1 MRFQQLQIP
10 AFGPFTNFGLQFTDQ
25 PGDLHLIYGANEAG
39 KSSLL
44 RAIRD
49 LLFGIHGQSP
59 DNFLHDYAA
68 LRIKGEIRNR
78 NGAQLVVQ
86 RRKGNKNTLLD
97 AQGAQLP
104 DRVLAQFL
112 GNVDQSYFSA
122 MFGLGARE
130 LHEGAQALLRG
141 EGNLGNALFSASLGG
156 TPVQKIV
163 ESLQQEAAR
172 LFNGRATKDVTIR
185 PASNRYKDL
194 LRQSRDAIVNPE
206 TWDKLENDLNQAEA
220 ETKSLNEGI
229 SNLDRDLQWIG
240 RCEDA
245 LPTVGRLNE
254 EMQKLGQIPVL
265 PDLASDFVSR
275 AQTARGVLN
284 ASRAETQRLSG
295 QLGKLQTQLQS
306 CATAP
311 AVLVMSSVLDQLHQD
326 LGVYHERKNSLTDDQ
341 AKLSGLEPLIR
352 AGMQRLQLKG
362 EFDTLERHRLSSPA
376 RLACEEAASVLI
388 KASTKLSDSSDSA
401 ETLQHQIQGK
411 ESQLTALPKVDLT
424 AIRDALSVAAEATE
438 ADRTLSTS
446 EAEVERLTR
455 EVTDQHRQLAGIPAD
470 FDATARLP
478 VPAPTTIRNYHER
491 LEGIKRELKS
501 EQEKVFQS
509 NGRADAIQ
517 AELARLQRRGELPS
531 EEALRH
537 AREQRDRGWT
547 LVLAE
552 WKGGGTQD
560 VLVPGSPLETAFPM
574 AIAHADQ
581 IADQL
586 RFDAEAVAQ
595 AEEKRSQLRVI
606 ANQALTA
613 QDRTTELQVAL
624 NACEQV
630 WQAEWS
636 TCGIN
641 PRSPLEMEEWREQWS
656 EFRNRLASLRTGE
669 ETLQR
674 KRGQIQ
680 TAKQRLALVLGRD
693 DTTEFRILFN
703 AARELVQKGEKDSGR
718 HEAMADQLQSLKD
731 DLAKLE
737 KSRARLE
744 ETVRTAS
751 ENWKAQCTVVGLP
764 PGTSPEAGAKLL
776 QERQD
781 LFAKIDSWQE
791 LSRESR
797 TKAQSIAQYEKAVS
811 EQATAL
817 GVPGATTEAQESAL
831 WKALTSARKAQ
842 DDHDRLSKQIEE
854 TGVELTKAEAQV
866 TQSQQI
872 LDDLLTLAGLA
883 AASELEPLLAHL
895 EKRTAVQQQ
904 IDDLRKTLSG
914 LARGQAV
921 DDFVAKVR
929 AENPEELAQRKA
941 TATREKAEKESALPP
956 LRETLFQLGAKKRDL
971 EKAGDAAADFRQQA
985 ESCAATLRMDAAR
998 FLRLRLATHFL
1009 ENQIER
1015 FRKENQGP
1023 LLKKSGE
1030 VFQAITRGAFSG
1042 LSADFN
1048 ADDLPVLVAV
1058 RSDDTKVPVEGLSD
1072 GSRDQLYLALRL
1084 AALDRYLD
1092 EHEPMPLILDD
1103 LLITFD
1109 DDRTKAILPQLGALA
1124 QRTQVFLFTHHE
1136 HLIELCCEALGKDRF
1151 HLHRLGS
1158 AA

>member
-10 AFGPFTNFGLQFTDQ
+10 AFGPFTNLGLQFTDQ

-59 DNFLHDYAA
+59 DNFLHDYAS

-104 DRVLAQFL
+104 DHVLAQFL

-156 TPVQKIV
+156 TPIQKIV

-185 PASNRYKDL
+185 PASNRYRDL
-194 LRQSRDAIVNPE
+194 LRQSRDATVNPE
-206 TWDKLENDLNQAEA
+206 TWGKLENDLNQAEA
-220 ETKSLNEGI
+220 ETKRLHEGI
-229 SNLDRDLQWIG
+229 SKLDRELQWIE
-240 RCEDA
+240 RCEDS

-265 PDLASDFVSR
+265 PDLASDFVTR
-275 AQTARGVLN
+275 AKTARGALN
-284 ASRAETQRLSG
+284 AALNETQRLSV
-295 QLGKLQTQLQS
+295 QLGKLQTQLQA

-311 AVLVMSSVLDQLHQD
+311 AVLVMASVLDQLHQD
-326 LGVYHERKNSLTDDQ
+326 LGVYRERKNSLTDAQ
-341 AKLSGLEPLIR
+341 AKLSGLDPLIR
-352 AGMQRLQLKG
+352 AGMRTLQLEG
-362 EFDTLERHRLSSPA
+362 EFATLERHRLSSPA
-376 RLACEEAASVLI
+376 RLACEEAASVLT

-401 ETLQHQIQGK
+401 GKLQLQIQGK
-411 ESQLTALPKVDLT
+411 ESQLAALPKVDLT

-455 EVTDQHRQLAGIPAD
+455 EVTDQHRQLAGVPAD

-478 VPAPTTIRNYHER
+478 VPATTTIRNCHEQ
-491 LEGIKRELKS
+491 LEDIKRELKS
-501 EQEKVFQS
+501 EQEKILRS
-509 NGRADAIQ
+509 NGRADAIH

-537 AREQRDRGWT
+537 AREKRDRGWI

-552 WKGGGTQD
+552 WKGGGTQE
-560 VLVPGSPLETAFPM
+560 VLVPGSPLETAFPK

-586 RFDAEAVAQ
+586 RLDAEAVAQ
-595 AEEKRSQLRVI
+595 AEEKRSQLREI
-606 ANQALTA
+606 ADQVRAG
-613 QDRTTELQVAL
+613 QGRITELQANL
-624 NACEQV
+624 GACDQA

-636 TCGIN
+636 TCGIT

-656 EFRNRLASLRTGE
+656 DFRNRLASLRTGE
-669 ETLQR
+669 ETLRR
-674 KRGQIQ
+674 KRDLIQ
-680 TAKQRLALVLGRD
+680 TAKQRLALVLGRA
-693 DTTEFRILFN
+693 DTTEFRSLFN
-703 AARELVQKGEKDSGR
+703 AARELVQKGEQDSGR
-718 HEAMADQLQSLKD
+718 HDAMVDQLQSLKD

-744 ETVRTAS
+744 ETVHTAS
-751 ENWKAQCTVVGLP
+751 ENWKAQCTAVGLP

-781 LFAKIDSWQE
+781 LFAKFDSWQE

-817 GVPGATTEAQESAL
+817 GLPGATTEAQESAL
-831 WKALTSARKAQ
+831 WKALTAARKAQ
-842 DDHDRLSKQIEE
+842 DEHDRLSRQIEE
-854 TGVELTKAEAQV
+854 TGVELTEAEARV
-866 TQSQQI
+866 TQSQQT
-872 LDDLLTLAGLA
+872 LDELLKLAGLA

-895 EKRTAVQQQ
+895 EKRNTVQEQ
-904 IDDLRKTLSG
+904 IDRLRNTLSG

-921 DDFVAKVR
+921 DEFVAKVR
-929 AENPEELAQRKA
+929 AEHPEEFAQRKA
-941 TATREKAEKESALPP
+941 AATREKAEMESALPA

-985 ESCAATLRMDAAR
+985 ESCAATLRQDAAR
-998 FLRLRLATHFL
+998 FLRLRLASHFL

-1023 LLKKSGE
+1023 LLRKSGE
-1030 VFQAITRGAFSG
+1030 VFQSITRGAFSA

-1058 RSDDTKVPVEGLSD
+1058 RPDGTKVPVEGLSD
-1072 GSRDQLYLALRL
+1072 GSRDQLYLALRI
-1084 AALDRYLD
+1084 AALDRYLE

-1109 DDRTKAILPQLGALA
+1109 DDRTCLLYTSPSPRDLSTS
-1124 QRTQVFLFTHHE
+1124 RMPS
-1136 HLIELCCEALGKDRF
+1136 
-1151 HLHRLGS
+1151 S
-1158 AA
+1158 A